1 VKLALRGFTPVQ
13 IVFVRLALGVAV
25 LAPVALAQRLTPPSG
40 WRIWGHLTVAAMFA
54 NAIPYMLVATAEQT
68 VGSHVAGALNATTP
82 LWTISLAFASRAE
95 RGFGF
100 RRSLGLLAGFAGTVL
115 IFSPWSAT
123 SEITSIGGMESLAAA
138 ASYGLGY
145 IYMARF
151 LTGKGVRPLMLSTSQ
166 LAAAT
171 VIMGVAVPVGGLE
184 VPTWDA
190 QALAGLLILGAISTG
205 TAYVLNYRLITD
217 AGPTAAST
225 VTYLLPVVAVVL
237 GWAVLGEALN
247 GGILGGLALVLCG
260 VALAQSRLTTRELSE
275 MPGC

>member
-1 VKLALRGFTPVQ
+1 
-13 IVFVRLALGVAV
+13 
-25 LAPVALAQRLTPPSG
+25 
-40 WRIWGHLTVAAMFA
+40 
-54 NAIPYMLVATAEQT
+54 
-68 VGSHVAGALNATTP
+68 
-82 LWTISLAFASRAE
+82 
-95 RGFGF
+95 
-100 RRSLGLLAGFAGTVL
+100 
-115 IFSPWSAT
+115 
-123 SEITSIGGMESLAAA
+123 MESLAAA